1 MATSAKQI
9 SQPPRSS
16 PRDSI
21 SSHARRP
28 VLFGICLVIA
38 LIVAAWLRPDQSLS
52 PAAVRALFILVLAVL
67 LWATEVIP
75 AFAVGLL
82 VIALNVALLGR
93 PQGVF
98 AQHDKDWEQ
107 FVEVFGHPLI
117 WLFFGGFVLAAG
129 MEKCGLDRRLA
140 TRLLRGFGGRYENV
154 LMALMMATFLLS
166 LCMSGTATT
175 AMMLA
180 VASPLLRQ
188 CDADSNAAK
197 ALLLGIA
204 AASIVAGLGSLFS
217 TPPNAIAAAALSSL
231 DPPQVITVL
240 QWSMIGFPP
249 AVVISIVLWKF
260 LCWMYPEPDR
270 VFQLETASADAK
282 SPRLADKLRF
292 VVVLATLITTVGLW
306 LSSSWHGI
314 PAAAVALLPPVV
326 FTSTGVLS
334 AKDIRGLNYD
344 VLFLMAGGLAL
355 GHAVTATGLSHWI
368 VSQLPLGSLSPLL
381 LAFVMAY
388 ATTALANF
396 MSATA
401 TANILVPLAIP
412 IAVGAETLVAIA
424 VAFGASC
431 GMCLP
436 VSSPSNA
443 MVYSTGRLQIRDIV
457 RVGMLV
463 GVLCP
468 LISVAWLWIC
478 LDLIR

>member
-1 MATSAKQI
+1 MPQASA
-9 SQPPRSS
+9 PS
-16 PRDSI
+16 PNRPE
-21 SSHARRP
+21 SSHARHP
-28 VLFGICLVIA
+28 ILFGICLSIA
-38 LIVAAWLRPDQSLS
+38 ILVAGWLRPDQSLS
-52 PAAVRALFILVLAVL
+52 PAALRALFILVLAVL

-98 AQHDKDWEQ
+98 ARHDTDWEQ
-107 FVEVFGHPLI
+107 FVVVFGHPLI

-129 MEKCGLDRRLA
+129 MEKCGLDRKLA
-140 TRLLRGFGGRYENV
+140 TKLLRRFGGRYERV
-154 LMALMMATFLLS
+154 LMAVMLATFLLS

-217 TPPNAIAAAALSSL
+217 TPPNAIAAAALSAL
-231 DPPQVITVL
+231 DPPQVVTVL
-240 QWSMIGFPP
+240 QWSVIGLPP
-249 AVVISIVLWKF
+249 AVVVTMIIWKF
-260 LCWMYPEPDR
+260 LCWSYPEPGR
-270 VFQLETASADAK
+270 VFQLAAEPGRTSHQ
-282 SPRLADKLRF
+282 LADKLRF
-292 VVVLATLITTVGLW
+292 AVVLTTLIATIGLW
-306 LSSSWHGI
+306 LTSSWHGI
-314 PAAAVALLPPVV
+314 PAAAVALLPTVV

-355 GHAVTATGLSHWI
+355 GHAVTVTGLSQWI
-368 VSQLPLGSLSPLL
+368 VSRIPVGNLSPLL

-401 TANILVPLAIP
+401 TANILIPLAIP
-412 IAVGAETLVAIA
+412 IAAGAEALVAIA

-443 MVYSTGRLQIRDIV
+443 MVYATGRLQIRDIV
-457 RVGMLV
+457 RVGMVV

-468 LISVAWLWIC
+468 LISVSWLWMSGS
-478 LDLIR
+478 LLMK